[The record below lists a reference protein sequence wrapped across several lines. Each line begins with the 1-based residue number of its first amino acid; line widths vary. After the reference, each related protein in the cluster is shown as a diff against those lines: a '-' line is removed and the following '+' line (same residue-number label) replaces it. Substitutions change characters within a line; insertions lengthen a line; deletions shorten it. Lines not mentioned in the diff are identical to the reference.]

1 MPYKELFINFI
12 NIFANIYFVLIFVRI
27 ILGFIP
33 VGLPRLRLFVYD
45 ATEPFLAPIRR
56 LVPPLGGLL
65 DLSPIILYL
74 VLELLIQIVTR
85 LLG

>member
-33 VGLPRLRLFVYD
+33 VGFPRLRLFVYD